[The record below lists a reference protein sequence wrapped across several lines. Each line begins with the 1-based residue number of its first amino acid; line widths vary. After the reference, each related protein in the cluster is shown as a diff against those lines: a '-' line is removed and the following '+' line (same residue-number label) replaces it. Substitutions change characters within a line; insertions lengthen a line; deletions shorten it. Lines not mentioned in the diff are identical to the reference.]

1 MKIVN
6 TVIPDTAD
14 AVSRN
19 PAWLVIARRIESA
32 RATWQSQEVSMLAKT
47 LKHMKFWNAST
58 WGTLSH

>member
-32 RATWQSQEVSMLAKT
+32 RATWQSQEASILARA
-47 LKHMKFWNAST
+47 LKHMKFRIASAR
-58 WGTLSH
+58 GTASQ